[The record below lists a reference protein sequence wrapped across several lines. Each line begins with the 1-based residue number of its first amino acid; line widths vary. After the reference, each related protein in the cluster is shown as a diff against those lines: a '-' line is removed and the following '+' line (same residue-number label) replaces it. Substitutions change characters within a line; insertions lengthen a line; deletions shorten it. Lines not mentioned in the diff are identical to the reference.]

1 MKHILAEGDDTTPDS
16 EAFAL
21 RRNQTLDL
29 LEKLQSAAG
38 WKPGWR
44 REELSKLLATRSG
57 NEDGF
62 YDLLDGMVTDGL
74 LVCRGSAFSTATYQP
89 ALPDPLEA
97 AARQLEE
104 NLLADGVAP
113 RDWELALS
121 QVCADPKGFAMLS
134 EHLLGLGR
142 LEKLTDKLVFSPV
155 ALAQAREVLRQRS
168 AGAPFT
174 TSQAKEWLDISRK
187 FIIALLEWMDGV
199 EWTCREGDERI
210 LKG

>member
-1 MKHILAEGDDTTPDS
+1 MKHIPVEGDDTTPND
-16 EAFAL
+16 EALAL
-21 RRNQTLDL
+21 RRDQTIEL
-29 LEKLQSAAG
+29 LAKLQSAAG

-44 REELSKLLATRSG
+44 REELSKLLGTRSG

-62 YDLLDGMVTDGL
+62 YDLLDGMLKDGL
-74 LVCRGSAFSTATYQP
+74 LVQRGLVYSTATQ
-89 ALPDPLEA
+89 LPTLPEHLES

-113 RDWELALS
+113 RDWEVALS
-121 QVCADPKGFAMLS
+121 QVCVDPKCFAMLA

-142 LEKLTDKLVFSPV
+142 LVKLTDKLVFSPV

-168 AGAPFT
+168 EGAPFT
-174 TSQAKEWLDISRK
+174 TSQAKGWLDISRK
-187 FIIALLEWMDGV
+187 FIIPLLEWMDGQ
-199 EWTCREGDERI
+199 EWTYREGDQRI